1 MKTSTFLTGA
11 AFAATLLA
19 SQAARADITIGLV
32 APLTGPVAAYG
43 DQVKNGA
50 QTAVD
55 VINKA
60 GGVLGEKLVLKLADD
75 AGDPK
80 QGVSSANL
88 LVGDKVK
95 FVVGPVTS
103 GVAMAVSDV
112 LAESGVLMVTPTAT
126 SPALTT
132 RGLTNVFRTCGR
144 DDQQADIA
152 ATYALKNLKD
162 KKIAIVH
169 DKGTYGKGLADAFQ
183 KGINAGGL
191 KEVAALTVNPG
202 DKDLSAVVTRLKAA
216 NVEVIYFG
224 GYHPEGGL
232 LARQLADAGVK
243 AVIIGGEGLSNT
255 EFAAIGGDHATG
267 TLFTNATDALKN
279 PDSAQARLRAEGEG
293 HPAGSLHAQR
303 LCRGRGA
310 QGRDR
315 EGRQAG
321 RRQRR
326 RQGPAVRHAGQDRDR
341 HADLRQDRRP
351 ELAELLDVQV
361 GRRQDR
367 RRRMIG

>member
-1 MKTSTFLTGA
+1 MTTSKFLTGV

-19 SQAARADITIGLV
+19 SQIARADITIGLV

-55 VINKA
+55 VINKN

-88 LVGDKVK
+88 LVGEKVK

-152 ATYALKNLKD
+152 ANYVLKNLKD

-232 LARQLADAGVK
+232 LARQLADGGVK
-243 AVIIGGEGLSNT
+243 AQIIGGEGLSNT
-255 EFAAIGGDHATG
+255 EYWAIGNQAAAG
-267 TLFTNATDALKN
+267 TLFTNASDALKN
-279 PDSAQARLRAEGEG
+279 PDSAEAVAVLKEKGIPAE
-293 HPAGSLHAQR
+293 AFTLNAY
-303 LCRGRGA
+303 A
-310 QGRDR
+310 
-315 EGRQAG
+315 A
-321 RRQRR
+321 
-326 RQGPAVRHAGQDRDR
+326 
-341 HADLRQDRRP
+341 
-351 ELAELLDVQV
+351 VQV
-361 GRRQDR
+361 LKAGIEKAGKADDTAAVATALKDGQPIQTA
-367 RRRMIG
+367 IGKLTYGENGDLSSPSFSLFKWEDGKIVSAD